1 MRRRR
6 SIALPCTCP
15 GTGRESSWRRS
26 LAPPPE
32 SPTRPTS
39 TAPGQG
45 LASWPLLNAAQR
57 PDQRDISGCGLVI
70 ESDSAAPAVHALNR
84 NHVAQTEVLNV
95 GGAIVTYRERCAIGL
110 HDCAAAQRQRYARL
124 IDQTQQCAMAE
135 FDPEPD
141 HYPGA
146 ILRSHMPCGV
156 VNRYVGRD
164 IGRLNGDLVEIERAY
179 AGHQEAPRGS
189 GATDVAVLLKDVH
202 VGHGAGVHN
211 SKAVE
216 DHVGREEASID
227 RQR

>member
-1 MRRRR
+1 MWRRR
-6 SIALPCTCP
+6 SIGLPCTCP
-15 GTGRESSWRRS
+15 GPRPETSSRRS
-26 LAPPPE
+26 FAPPPE

-45 LASWPLLNAAQR
+45 RASWPLLNAAQR

-110 HDCAAAQRQRYARL
+110 HDCAAAQRQRYARPLEVHCCAAAKRHRSARL

-156 VNRYVGRD
+156 VNRCVGGG
-164 IGRLNGDLVEIERAY
+164 IWGGTL
-179 AGHQEAPRGS
+179 
-189 GATDVAVLLKDVH
+189 
-202 VGHGAGVHN
+202 GV
-211 SKAVE
+211 V
-216 DHVGREEASID
+216 V
-227 RQR
+227 